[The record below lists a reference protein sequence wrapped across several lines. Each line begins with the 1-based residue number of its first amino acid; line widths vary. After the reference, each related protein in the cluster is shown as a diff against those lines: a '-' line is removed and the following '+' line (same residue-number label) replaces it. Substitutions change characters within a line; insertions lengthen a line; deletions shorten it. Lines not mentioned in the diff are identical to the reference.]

1 MLSLWLGGNFCEAP
15 ALRGISDAQILVV
28 DAGATKTSAV
38 LVQVGSGENVEV
50 IASVRTGPANPV
62 SVGWETAVQ
71 NLWQAC
77 EEVLRGFRSE
87 QSSKP
92 KVHYAVLAIAGTGK
106 EETRSRLAQWF
117 AGLGIAESFCILPD
131 VALLVAGVSNEGVG
145 IALVAGTGSASWGI
159 NSTGQ
164 VARTGGW
171 GFFLDDLGSAY
182 WMGRKALEATVRVAD
197 GRDPESQ
204 LLPQILQHLGLGR
217 VEDLIPLSPRF
228 AKEPALVAQ
237 LAPIVLECSSE
248 GDLTAL
254 GILEQARNYLVE
266 LVRCTAWKLGWG
278 SGGFPLAVGGGLL
291 ENFEKLRGM
300 ALERLQ
306 AIGCPPAAMTLVD
319 PLAAAIRF
327 VRQAL
332 VEDGW
337 PHWAHV
343 YHKQGTEQRSP

>member
-1 MLSLWLGGNFCEAP
+1 VLSLWLGGNFCEAP

-106 EETRSRLAQWF
+106 EETRSRLAQAF

-171 GFFLDDLGSAY
+171 GFFSTIWGVLIGWGGKPWKQPY
-182 WMGRKALEATVRVAD
+182 GWPTVGIRKVSFC
-197 GRDPESQ
+197 PESSS
-204 LLPQILQHLGLGR
+204 I
-217 VEDLIPLSPRF
+217 F
-228 AKEPALVAQ
+228 AWA
-237 LAPIVLECSSE
+237 
-248 GDLTAL
+248 
-254 GILEQARNYLVE
+254 
-266 LVRCTAWKLGWG
+266 G
-278 SGGFPLAVGGGLL
+278 S
-291 ENFEKLRGM
+291 K
-300 ALERLQ
+300 
-306 AIGCPPAAMTLVD
+306 T
-319 PLAAAIRF
+319 
-327 VRQAL
+327 
-332 VEDGW
+332 
-337 PHWAHV
+337 
-343 YHKQGTEQRSP
+343 